1 MWRKISRK
9 NASKFNWYSKNEAVV
24 LLGCHRYV
32 LKLCDFTK
40 EKTRLKMY
48 FSWFVIKYEK
58 ITGWQRLTKY
68 IAVAFGIKVN

>member
-1 MWRKISRK
+1 
-9 NASKFNWYSKNEAVV
+9 
-24 LLGCHRYV
+24 
-32 LKLCDFTK
+32 
-40 EKTRLKMY
+40 MY